1 MTRPDDPV
9 TSAHEPRPGT
19 GNAGAAPRPRV
30 ICPHCAATVPDAP
43 FCGSCGAH
51 LAHPGSGNPARR
63 SHAYAAYPDEAAL
76 RLSVVS
82 SLLPQLSARSRG
94 PFRVAFALAVAILLI
109 VAVAGLQAPV
119 IAISALAI
127 PLLFLVYVYEIDP
140 LEIRFALPTTIIFLV
155 GAALGV
161 GWGLLLG
168 PLAADS
174 LLPVYS
180 PTLLTGGVLV
190 SAVAVPVVGQLLMVL
205 PVAVARLFRPDQSEA
220 LDGFTAGAAG
230 ALGLTL
236 AATLTELTPLLRG
249 GNLAAG
255 SSVMALVTQAVVR
268 GVSVPLV
275 AAATTGYVGAAL
287 WARRRRGS
295 AAGGLWLTSPW
306 VALTFG
312 LAIAAGLGFADDAGL
327 PDAALLVIHLAA
339 AALALLVLRAGLHHV
354 LLHEHADVR
363 VGPPR
368 VCPHCFRVVPAMPF
382 CPACGVAERATTLN
396 PLPLAGARGRG
407 RAGAGPPR
415 AVGAPAG
422 DGFPL
427 AGREQVTALPHLS
440 HRHVLTALIAGLGLL
455 TAVLVAAALVIP
467 PPPSR
472 PCTSLNC
479 FAPFGPVPVHP
490 AHVYTAAP
498 GWTVR
503 WYPADAVFSQD
514 PPATS
519 ASSSSDQLQL
529 QFTSPASPALD
540 GQLTIAGIPAAGRS
554 AADLVSALQRANAP
568 NAVPD
573 YVLPGPTVGYVPGYG
588 EAFQTTPNSGAG
600 AAVRFEVMITCSVRG
615 GYGICAY
622 AVGPQVDLNRI
633 VNHPTLSELALSL
646 WSDPDINGVRW
657 KGQSLP

>member
-1 MTRPDDPV
+1 M
-9 TSAHEPRPGT
+9 TSAYESQPGT
-19 GNAGAAPRPRV
+19 TDGGGPALPQVTCRYCGAT
-30 ICPHCAATVPDAP
+30 IPDAP

-51 LAHPGSGNPARR
+51 LAHTGSGNAARR
-63 SHAYAAYPDEAAL
+63 SHAYSAYPDEATI

-82 SLLPQLSARSRG
+82 SLLPQLSGRSRG
-94 PFRVAFALAVAILLI
+94 PFRVAFALAVGILLI

-140 LEIRFALPTTIIFLV
+140 LEIRFALPTTIIFLA

-161 GWGLLLG
+161 GWGLALG

-174 LLPVYS
+174 LLPAYS

-190 SAVAVPVVGQLLMVL
+190 SAVAVPVTGQLLMVL
-205 PVAVARLFRPDQSEA
+205 PVAVLRLLRPGRSEA
-220 LDGFTAGAAG
+220 LDGFTAGAAA

-236 AATLTELTPLLRG
+236 AATLTELTPLLRA
-249 GNLAAG
+249 GNFVPG
-255 SSVMALVTQAVVR
+255 SSVMAVVTQAVVR
-268 GVSVPLV
+268 GISVPLV

-287 WARRRRGS
+287 WARRGRGS
-295 AAGGLWLTSPW
+295 GAGGLWLTSPW
-306 VALTFG
+306 VALAFG

-327 PDAALLVIHLAA
+327 PDVALLVIHLAA

-354 LLHEHADVR
+354 LLHEQRDVR
-363 VGPPR
+363 IGPAR

-382 CPACGVAERATTLN
+382 CPMCGVAERATTLN
-396 PLPLAGARGRG
+396 PLPLVGAGGPGRSGPG
-407 RAGAGPPR
+407 RGAGPSG
-415 AVGAPAG
+415 VDAPAG
-422 DGFPL
+422 GGFPP
-427 AGREQVTALPHLS
+427 ARREQVAAIRHLG
-440 HRHVLTALIAGLGLL
+440 HRHVLTVLIAGLGLL

-472 PCTSLNC
+472 PCTSLSC

-490 AHVYTAAP
+490 ARVYTAAP

-503 WYPADAVFSQD
+503 WYPADAVFSAH

-519 ASSSSDQLQL
+519 ASSSPDQLRL
-529 QFTSPASPALD
+529 QFTSPNSPALD
-540 GQLTIAGIPAAGRS
+540 GQLTFAGIPAAGRS
-554 AADLVSALQRANAP
+554 AAGLVGALQRANAP

-588 EAFQTTPNSGAG
+588 EAFQTTPNSGTG
-600 AAVRFEVMITCSVRG
+600 AAVRFEVMIACSVRG

-633 VNHPTLSELALSL
+633 VNHPTPSKLALSL